1 MSEEIKQKCDNL
13 TEKLDNTAEIDDWL
27 DIQEYL
33 EELLD
38 DNEYLKDEIKELKQ
52 ELEENYVYCGENP
65 MDERDFF

>member
-38 DNEYLKDEIKELKQ
+38 DNEYLKDEINELKQ
-52 ELEENYVYCGENP
+52 EL
-65 MDERDFF
+65 